1 MLLIKKNR
9 HEIWHWHYLCWWL
22 SQSLRIFIHDAIC
35 AVAHNAMKHVVE
47 SNEALVRQTWQYLA
61 KCVGMKEVLP
71 LVGMTQRRN
80 FAPKDSCIYFKPS
93 IVPWLSPNG
102 TENGIKQK
110 NNGKVTQE
118 YEKLWIVYTM
128 YILEHA
134 WLKANYKFSIS
145 IRKLI

>member
-1 MLLIKKNR
+1 MKSDTDIIYVDGLVNHSEFSSMMPYVL
-9 HEIWHWHYLCWWL
+9 
-22 SQSLRIFIHDAIC
+22 Q
-35 AVAHNAMKHVVE
+35 AHNAMKHVVE

-134 WLKANYKFSIS
+134 WLKENYKFSIS

>member
-1 MLLIKKNR
+1 MKSDTDIIYVDGLVN
-9 HEIWHWHYLCWWL
+9 HSEFL
-22 SQSLRIFIHDAIC
+22 SMMPYVLQ
-35 AVAHNAMKHVVE
+35 AHNSMKHVVE

-93 IVPWLSPNG
+93 PNG

-118 YEKLWIVYTM
+118 YEKL
-128 YILEHA
+128 
-134 WLKANYKFSIS
+134 
-145 IRKLI
+145 